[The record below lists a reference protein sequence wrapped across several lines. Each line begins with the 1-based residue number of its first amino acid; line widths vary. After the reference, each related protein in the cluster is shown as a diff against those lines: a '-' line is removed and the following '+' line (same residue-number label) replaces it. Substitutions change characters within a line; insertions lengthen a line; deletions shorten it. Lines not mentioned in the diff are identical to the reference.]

1 LFLLRSFLT
10 FFKNNTLL
18 LWGKEISSI
27 YKVKKGNKNMNKK
40 LEINK
45 LRKIEHLLVLTN
57 NSSKNQDLKDLTE
70 ALDNVR
76 DMIKEAAIKNAIYQL
91 EELERK

>member
-1 LFLLRSFLT
+1 
-10 FFKNNTLL
+10 
-18 LWGKEISSI
+18 
-27 YKVKKGNKNMNKK
+27 MNKK

-76 DMIKEAAIKNAIYQL
+76 DMIKEAAIKDLDNAFNAIYQL

>member
-1 LFLLRSFLT
+1 
-10 FFKNNTLL
+10 
-18 LWGKEISSI
+18 
-27 YKVKKGNKNMNKK
+27 MNKK